1 VSDVVETIGM
11 FDLIWLFVLYS
22 CLCGDEYLCVVF
34 SFVSTQVSPQFR
46 CMSNIFF
53 FAFLRPGI
61 QITFIY
67 KFTYSATA
75 ARDVYW

>member
-11 FDLIWLFVLYS
+11 FDLIWLFVLYPY
-22 CLCGDEYLCVVF
+22 LRGDEYLCVVF
-34 SFVSTQVSPQFR
+34 SFVSTQVSPQFH
-46 CMSNIFF
+46 CMSSVFF
-53 FAFLRPGI
+53 VFLRPGI

-75 ARDVYW
+75 ALDVYW